1 MVSLEILFVAAALI
15 AIVSV
20 MGWVWSVRRTRELQT
35 ELSDLRQ
42 QLTARTQEVLSE
54 RELVRTE
61 RTRADQFSEAKA
73 RFLTV
78 VTHELRTPM
87 NGVLGMTD
95 LALST
100 RLTSEQR
107 EYLLSVRSSGETLL
121 ALLNDLLDLT
131 KIEANAMELSVRAF
145 NIRDCILDA
154 LRPVIILIRDRQ
166 LEFDYYVA
174 EDIPELLIGDAMRL
188 RQILINLL
196 GNAAKFTDE
205 GRITLAVERRSDDD
219 SSLLLLFRVHDSGVG
234 IAYEQQEAIFEPFH
248 QADSSATRR
257 HGGAGLGLSIA
268 RQLVALMGGML
279 WVESD
284 PGEGSTFY
292 FTARLGLAPKVQDSE
307 PEILDILLVEDN
319 LVNQRVAEA
328 LLRRQHHRVVVAR
341 NGVEAVEA
349 FEAATFDLILMD
361 LLMPEMDGLEA
372 TRQIRMIEASTGH
385 LRTRIVAMTASNES
399 GDRERCADA
408 GMDDFLPKPVDAR
421 QLYTVLSQVRVQSRS
436 AGA

>member
-1 MVSLEILFVAAALI
+1 MVSLEILLVAAALI
-15 AIVSV
+15 ATLAVA
-20 MGWVWSVRRTRELQT
+20 GWAQSARRTRELRT
-35 ELSDLRQ
+35 ELADLRQ
-42 QLTARTQEVLSE
+42 QLAVRTRDVLVE
-54 RELVRTE
+54 RETVRTE
-61 RTRADQFSEAKA
+61 RARADQFSEAKA

-100 RLTSEQR
+100 RLTPEQR
-107 EYLLSVRSSGETLL
+107 EYLLAVRSSGETLL

-145 NIRDCILDA
+145 NVRDCILDA
-154 LRPVIILIRDRQ
+154 LRPVIIVIRDRQ

-174 EDIPELLIGDAMRL
+174 DDIPELLIGDAMRL

-205 GRITLAVERRSDDD
+205 GRIDLAVERRSDDD

-234 IAYEQQEAIFEPFH
+234 IPYEQQEEIFEPFH

-292 FTARLGLAPKVQDSE
+292 FTARLGLAPKAHDSE

-328 LLRRQHHRVVVAR
+328 LLGRQHHRVVVAR

-349 FEAATFDLILMD
+349 FGAATFDLILMD

-372 TRQIRMIEASTGH
+372 TRQIRSIEAATGH

-399 GDRERCADA
+399 GDRERCLEA

-421 QLYTVLSQVRVQSRS
+421 QLFGMLSQVRVQSRS
-436 AGA
+436 AGT